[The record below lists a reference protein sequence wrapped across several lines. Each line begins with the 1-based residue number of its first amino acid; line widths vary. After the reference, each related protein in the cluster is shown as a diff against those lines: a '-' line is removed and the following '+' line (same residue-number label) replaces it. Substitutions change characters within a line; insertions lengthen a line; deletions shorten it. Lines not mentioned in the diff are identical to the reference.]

1 MGDLAFLRVK
11 KCPVDM
17 FSAGK
22 ICDMAKMGI

>member
-1 MGDLAFLRVK
+1 MGDLPFFTGK

-22 ICDMAKMGI
+22 ICDMAKMGT

>member
-1 MGDLAFLRVK
+1 MGDLPFLWVK

-22 ICDMAKMGI
+22 ICDMAKKGT